1 MRLTETLISTIYNRR
16 FMHALPHH
24 SNSVFHSL
32 FIKQVLLETVYLSV
46 FNPPEHEAKLV
57 PKSIYSNRNRSKNY
71 QVLHQ
76 LIKTPSFSP
85 IFHTLVS
92 LPPFLQMTVI
102 TSFWDVISLLRVGNG
117 ARNTVSERS
126 LADSVRVIQAQG
138 NFYSN
143 SLLRRMYDGFKY
155 YWTLMGSA
163 RDL

>member
-1 MRLTETLISTIYNRR
+1 MIKINFNASMRLTETLISTIYNRR

-57 PKSIYSNRNRSKNY
+57 AKSIYSNRNRAKNY

-117 ARNTVSERS
+117 HA
-126 LADSVRVIQAQG
+126 I
-138 NFYSN
+138 
-143 SLLRRMYDGFKY
+143 LLVNAPWRIV
-155 YWTLMGSA
+155 
-163 RDL
+163 